1 MMQKFVRKLA
11 FWIIPLIALHLMLGL
26 FADGNTDDNYRHFTS
41 QASSIILGD
50 SRGSQAIVPSVLNSY
65 FNDKRF
71 DNFSLNISQSPYGP
85 LYLKALKKKIVPDTK
100 DGIFILTVSPWNL
113 STQKDINKEK
123 DLPENKISPFRNMHF
138 YNLNPNYEYLLK
150 NLNSSWFNIFRDR
163 ESVGKSNTYLH
174 QDGWLE
180 VTIDMS
186 KQEAAKRT
194 KEKVEF
200 YNLFKDEQKMSNI
213 RLQSFEEIIDFLKPK
228 GQVYVVRIPTSEEIM
243 KIENQYSPNFNQII
257 EEIAKRK
264 KIHYFDFSP
273 NFADYQYT
281 DGNHMYKESSRK
293 LTAQIADSI
302 RNIENLR

>member
-1 MMQKFVRKLA
+1 MQKFLKKLA
-11 FWIIPLIALHLMLGL
+11 YWIIPLIALHVMLGL

-41 QASSIILGD
+41 QASSIVLGD
-50 SRGSQAIVPSVLNSY
+50 SRGSQAIVPSVLNGY
-65 FNDKRF
+65 FNNRKF

-85 LYLKALKKKIVPDTK
+85 LYFEALKKKIKPNTK

-113 STQKDINKEK
+113 SAPKDIVKEK

-150 NLNSSWFNIFRDR
+150 NFNNSWFNIFRDR
-163 ESVGKSNTYLH
+163 ETVGKSSTYLH
-174 QDGWLE
+174 EDGWLE

-186 KQEAAKRT
+186 AEEVAKRT
-194 KEKVEF
+194 EEKVEF
-200 YNLFKDEQKMSNI
+200 YNLFKDGQKLSNM
-213 RLQSFEEIIDFLKPK
+213 RLQSLVETVDFLKSK

-243 KIENQYSPNFNQII
+243 NIENQYSPNFNQII
-257 EEIAKRK
+257 EKITKRK

-281 DGNHMYKESSRK
+281 DGNHIYKESSKK

-302 RNIENLR
+302 RNTENLR